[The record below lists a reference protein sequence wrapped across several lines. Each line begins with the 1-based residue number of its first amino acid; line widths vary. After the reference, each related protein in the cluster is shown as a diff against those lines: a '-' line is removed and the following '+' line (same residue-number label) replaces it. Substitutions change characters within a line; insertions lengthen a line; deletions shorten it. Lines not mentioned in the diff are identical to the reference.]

1 MAELQ
6 LDTASGALH
15 GKVAVVT
22 GAGRGLGREIA
33 LTLARLGA
41 DVVVAEIIEESGV
54 ETAREIRTLGRRAL
68 FVPTDIGEES
78 SIYKLAVETIKSFG
92 TVDILVNNAALA
104 PVASIEET
112 DTALWE
118 RVMAVNLRGPFQLF
132 KSLRSCL
139 RQGDGGTV
147 VNILCGLAMNAPGI
161 AHMSA
166 YGVSKAGLASLTA
179 AMAQEVEREGIRVC
193 GLAVGMTDTPGGRK
207 AFREL
212 ARRTGLDYEG
222 FPARLKP
229 PGVVAAAVVY
239 LVIRAGEYH
248 GTIVEDRELIAELGR
263 ADQPTAPKPVPGEP
277 VTVPEGIEETF
288 RDLVGVIDL
297 LEEGYQRLPLF
308 IRPIAAGALRKQ
320 TGLTLSQWRAW
331 TAELF
336 TAAQGMVRARPE
348 ERAGYVQVLLARDDR
363 DKALAGLAG
372 YVQGIPEQV
381 KRYTKDPAVLDE
393 LTRIAVEQ
401 EKRIQR
407 ARRVL
412 QTLAGAV

>member
-1 MAELQ
+1 MPGFEVNG
-6 LDTASGALH
+6 ASGGLH

-22 GAGRGLGREIA
+22 GAGQGLGREIA
-33 LTLARLGA
+33 FALARLGA
-41 DVVVAEIIEESGV
+41 DIVVAEIEDSGV

-68 FVPTDIGEES
+68 YVQTDIGEES
-78 SIYKLAVETIKSFG
+78 SIYRLAVETIKSFG

-104 PVASIEET
+104 PVATIEET
-112 DTALWE
+112 DSALWD
-118 RVMAVNLRGPFQLF
+118 RVLGVNLRGPLLLF

-139 RQGDGGTV
+139 QEGKGGTV
-147 VNILCGLAMNAPGI
+147 INILSGLVMNASGI

-166 YGVSKAGLASLTA
+166 YGASKAGLASLTA
-179 AMAQEVEREGIRVC
+179 AIAQEVEHEGIRVC
-193 GLAVGMTDTPGGRK
+193 GLRVGMTDTPGGRK

-212 ARRTGLDYEG
+212 ARRTGKAYED
-222 FPARLKP
+222 FMAQLKP
-229 PGVVAAAVVY
+229 AGVVAAAAAY
-239 LVIRAGEYH
+239 LVLRAGEYH
-248 GTIVEDRELIAELGR
+248 GTTVEDQELIAKLGR
-263 ADQPTAPKPVPGEP
+263 ADQPAAPKQVPGRP
-277 VTVPEGIEETF
+277 VSVPEGIEEAF
-288 RDLVGVIDL
+288 RELVGVVDL

-331 TAELF
+331 TMELF
-336 TAAQGMVRARPE
+336 TAVQGMVQARPE
-348 ERAGYVQVLLARDDR
+348 ERTGYVQVLLARDDR
-363 DKALAGLAG
+363 DEALAGLAG

-412 QTLAGAV
+412 QALAGAV